1 MIQEKKQW
9 GPPNASRSPADK
21 IILFCFSRSTL
32 SCLFCL
38 LMDYSRL
45 ERSLSI
51 CFHQNHVLH
60 LFSVAPACNA
70 LCPLPARPPSCRIEG
85 EKKTLVAS
93 LFLFKFHLFSMFRLF
108 PIYLLA
114 ASLELVCLKT
124 GFLHLLLRS
133 NHLILQVYMLLQL
146 VLCCTYNFFQ
156 FNRHHF
162 GFRQSQVWHMYLITC
177 TVYCL
182 EGK

>member
-1 MIQEKKQW
+1 
-9 GPPNASRSPADK
+9 
-21 IILFCFSRSTL
+21 
-32 SCLFCL
+32 
-38 LMDYSRL
+38 MDYSWL
-45 ERSLSI
+45 ERSLSL

-70 LCPLPARPPSCRIEG
+70 LCPLPARPPSCRIEKKK
-85 EKKTLVAS
+85 KKTLVAS

-146 VLCCTYNFFQ
+146 VLCCTYNFFSLTGTTLGSV
-156 FNRHHF
+156 NH
-162 GFRQSQVWHMYLITC
+162 
-177 TVYCL
+177 
-182 EGK
+182 K

>member
-21 IILFCFSRSTL
+21 IILFCFNRSTF
-32 SCLFCL
+32 SCLICL

-45 ERSLSI
+45 ERSLSL

-70 LCPLPARPPSCRIEG
+70 LCPLPARPPSCRIE
-85 EKKTLVAS
+85 KKKKNS
-93 LFLFKFHLFSMFRLF
+93 
-108 PIYLLA
+108 
-114 ASLELVCLKT
+114 C
-124 GFLHLLLRS
+124 GFIVS
-133 NHLILQVYMLLQL
+133 LQVSPIFNVSIISYLSFSCITLACLPKNWVLALVTEIQPSHTTSLYATAIGAMLYIQL
-146 VLCCTYNFFQ
+146 FQ

-162 GFRQSQVWHMYLITC
+162 GFSQSQVRHMYLYNL
-177 TVYCL
+177 YCL